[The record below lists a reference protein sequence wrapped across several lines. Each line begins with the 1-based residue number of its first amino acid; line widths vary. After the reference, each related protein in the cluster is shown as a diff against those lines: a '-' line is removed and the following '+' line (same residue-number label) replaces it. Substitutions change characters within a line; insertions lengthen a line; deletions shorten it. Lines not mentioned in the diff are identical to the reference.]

1 MTLLKR
7 GTVRVQALLG
17 GLFRASFAVPLRCP
31 DFPIDLFSSAVSM
44 SNGSAATGTSHW
56 VARKRQE

>member
-17 GLFRASFAVPLRCP
+17 SLVRDSFAVPLRCP
-31 DFPIDLFSSAVSM
+31 DFRSIHSRL
-44 SNGSAATGTSHW
+44 
-56 VARKRQE
+56 Q